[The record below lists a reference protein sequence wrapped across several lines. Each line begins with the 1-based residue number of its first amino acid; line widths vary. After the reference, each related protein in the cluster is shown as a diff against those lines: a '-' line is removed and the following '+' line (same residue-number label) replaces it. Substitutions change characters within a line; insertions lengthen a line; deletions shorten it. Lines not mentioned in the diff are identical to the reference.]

1 LVWRVSSLEAYESGA
16 GGRHLYYVLE
26 DEGGGKVEMS
36 VVLIDGEVDH
46 VLITTSR
53 GSYIFRKTDA
63 EEFLRFVESE
73 LLGTKLPE
81 SPVQEDE
88 VDQP

>member
-1 LVWRVSSLEAYESGA
+1 LVWRVRSLEAYELGG

-26 DEGGGKVEMS
+26 DEGGGKAELS

-46 VLITTSR
+46 VLVTTGR
-53 GSYIFRKTDA
+53 GSYMFRKSDA
-63 EEFLRFVESE
+63 EEFLRFVEAE

-81 SPVQEDE
+81 SPVQGEE

>member
-1 LVWRVSSLEAYESGA
+1 MVWRVKSLEAGELGG

-26 DEGGGKVEMS
+26 DEGGGRVEMS

-46 VLITTSR
+46 VLVTTGR
-53 GSYIFRKTDA
+53 GSYMFRRTDA

-81 SPVQEDE
+81 SPVQEEE
-88 VDQP
+88 VDRP